1 MAAHGHTAT
10 LGTHIGAGHTM
21 QAQGWYAQFKT
32 WLSARHDARRST
44 LNAYWDARREAVR
57 SFHADA
63 AIDIVPQA
71 HARSTTTAFCDL
83 GV

>member
-10 LGTHIGAGHTM
+10 LGTHIGIG
-21 QAQGWYAQFKT
+21 QATQGWYAQVQA
-32 WLSARHDARRST
+32 WLAARRDAKRAA
-44 LNAYWDARREAVR
+44 LNAYWDATREVVR
-57 SFHADA
+57 PFRADA
-63 AIDIVPQA
+63 AIDLVAPA